1 MASYLGV
8 SASPRGRLTHPTP
21 RSPRQAETPLLSPA
35 INHFLLNSKK
45 YYFSDRLGRRN
56 QTSDHMIFVIADD
69 SMLDVIDSEKSL
81 KDYLKE

>member
-1 MASYLGV
+1 V
-8 SASPRGRLTHPTP
+8 SPQVRVGDSLTLHRDRPA
-21 RSPRQAETPLLSPA
+21 QAETPLLSPA